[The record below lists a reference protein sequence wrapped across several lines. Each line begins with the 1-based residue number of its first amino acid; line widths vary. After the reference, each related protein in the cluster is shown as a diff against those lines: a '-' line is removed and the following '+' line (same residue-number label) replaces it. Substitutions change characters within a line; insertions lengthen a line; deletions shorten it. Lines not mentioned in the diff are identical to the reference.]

1 MLKKLMQQFEAEFIG
16 QSRVWE
22 PVSDSMY
29 YGRMSDKEIEDMRQR
44 NEDAIQKCI
53 KEMGEKWIMHPVH
66 QVKRIGYER

>member
-53 KEMGEKWIMHPVH
+53 EEMGEKWIMHPVH